1 MLSSK
6 KQALLRLHRLLQFRF
21 HAAIASGK
29 SFSEAKNIYLKMKAI
44 YTVLSLPTTTS
55 ARVSFR
61 LLRKMTSTL
70 LKTGMM
76 GREGQTPSHYIPVG

>member
-21 HAAIASGK
+21 HAAIAAGK
-29 SFSEAKNIYLKMKAI
+29 SFSEVKNIYLKMKAI

-55 ARVSFR
+55 TRVSLR

-70 LKTGMM
+70 LRTGMM
-76 GREGQTPSHYIPVG
+76 GREGHPPGYISVG